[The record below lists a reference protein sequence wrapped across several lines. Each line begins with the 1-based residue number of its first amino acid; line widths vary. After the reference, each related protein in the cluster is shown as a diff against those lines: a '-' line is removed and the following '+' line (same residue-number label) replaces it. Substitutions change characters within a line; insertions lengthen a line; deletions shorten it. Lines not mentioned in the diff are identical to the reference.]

1 MGTIDL
7 PKSPNV
13 FHPEKPS
20 AVGSRN
26 SLAQEYRDQQA
37 EVNQLL
43 EEETNKVI
51 HHLTAR
57 LPKDVLERLDVM
69 GGMKEKLYN
78 YFNQNYQNMFNRYM
92 VTSEDEMVKKV
103 RNFIDKEETK
113 VLARYT
119 PKEIADLLDAVGGA
133 DRFNTGEIEKSMVN
147 MYGHLQ
153 GHIQRGVNELETHTN
168 TILRQKTD
176 TGAFVRGE
184 NAYSIVKCAFKDNL
198 LKPKTVSDVKLS
210 VNILDSELISPIFH
224 YQVTVEY
231 LIKDI
236 LSKHLL
242 DSIDQTIETIKDERV
257 DSGVEEL
264 SDSEIIFSKIAQIP
278 NFTDDD
284 VDNPKSKRYTDV
296 AKLILD
302 KIDGLRAE
310 IDPESFDQMNMRE
323 NIKKIVDIEN
333 IRNRGFNTAINS
345 ITSILDTSKMG
356 YQYIENL
363 KNARQVVIREYED
376 SDVANL
382 PDERYQI
389 VLRYFDNAQLI
400 EDRKAYDVQI
410 KSFETEIQ
418 HLWDVLE
425 VIYQDS
431 KSSLKVTDFTDLAK
445 KNKSKIK
452 TRIKDKT
459 GEPLYED
466 IAKVWDEISFVNVAE
481 TEVERS
487 NRTYLFEKDRIRQK
501 IILMRNRMKSMYDY
515 LYPVERRIME
525 DRLAFLE
532 REYNRFEYMINPY
545 HLNPGIL
552 LDVDITSIKR
562 KKATLDAMANV
573 LNEFLH
579 GVSKGFQDAAFAS
592 YSRRRSTVRED
603 ITQSFSSS
611 TDERPK
617 SGESSSTSTYLD
629 LINSESEGAA
639 DTPKQAPKAIA
650 APKRGQSTGVKAAA
664 STKNNG
670 GSTRGRPAAKAKAGA
685 SGRGSSGRGG
695 GAAGRG
701 RGRPRGRDSG
711 LREV

>member
-26 SLAQEYRDQQA
+26 SLAQEYRDQQT

-51 HHLTAR
+51 HHLTAK

-69 GGMKEKLYN
+69 GGLKEKLYN

-92 VTSEDEMVKKV
+92 VTTEDEMVKKI
-103 RNFIDKEETK
+103 RNYVDKEETK
-113 VLARYT
+113 VLSRYT
-119 PKEIADLLDAVGGA
+119 PKEVADLLDQVGGA
-133 DRFNTGEIEKSMVN
+133 DKFNTGEIEKSMVN

-168 TILRQKTD
+168 SILRQKTD

-198 LKPKTVSDVKLS
+198 IKPKTVTDVKLS

-231 LIKDI
+231 LIKDL
-236 LSKHLL
+236 LSKHIT
-242 DSIDQTIETIKDERV
+242 DTIDKEIEKIKDERI
-257 DSGVEEL
+257 DQGQEEL
-264 SDSEIIFSKIAQIP
+264 SDSEIIFNKISKVE
-278 NFTDDD
+278 NYTDDKGD
-284 VDNPKSKRYTDV
+284 DPKSKRYTFI
-296 AKLILD
+296 AKALFERIND
-302 KIDGLRAE
+302 LRAE
-310 IDPESFDQMNMRE
+310 IDPENFDQQNVRE

-333 IRNRGFNTAINS
+333 IRSRGFNTAINS

-363 KNARQVVIREYED
+363 KNAREVLIREYED
-376 SDVANL
+376 TDVHNL
-382 PDERYQI
+382 PDERYQ
-389 VLRYFDNAQLI
+389 VRLRYYDNAQLI
-400 EDRKAYDVQI
+400 EERKAYDVQM
-410 KSFETEIQ
+410 KSFETEVL

-431 KSSLKVTDFTDLAK
+431 KSFFKITDFQDLAK
-445 KNKSKIK
+445 KNKGRIRKI
-452 TRIKDKT
+452 IKEKNGD
-459 GEPLYED
+459 PLYED
-466 IAKVWDEISFVNVAE
+466 IDKVWDEISFVKPAE
-481 TEVERS
+481 TEVERM
-487 NRTYLFEKDRIRQK
+487 NRTYIYEKDKIRQK
-501 IILMRNRMKSMYDY
+501 LILMSHKMKDMYDY
-515 LYPVERRIME
+515 QYPIERRVME
-525 DRLAFLE
+525 DRLSFLE
-532 REYNRFEYMINPY
+532 REYYRFDYMINPY
-545 HLNPGIL
+545 HIQPGLL

-592 YSRRRSTVRED
+592 FSRRRSTVRED
-603 ITQSFSSS
+603 ISQSFSDASES
-611 TDERPK
+611 PK
-617 SGESSSTSTYLD
+617 VAASAAAAPATAYLD
-629 LINSESEGAA
+629 LINSEESPASVTA
-639 DTPKQAPKAIA
+639 DTGKTKALA
-650 APKRGQSTGVKAAA
+650 APAKRG
-664 STKNNG
+664 
-670 GSTRGRPAAKAKAGA
+670 RAKADVAKP
-685 SGRGSSGRGG
+685 GRRGG
-695 GAAGRG
+695 GRKGRA
-701 RGRPRGRDSG
+701 RSG
-711 LREV
+711 DVALKEV

>member
-1 MGTIDL
+1 MGAIDL

-26 SLAQEYRDQQA
+26 SLAQEYRDQQN

-69 GGMKEKLYN
+69 GGLKEKLYN

-113 VLARYT
+113 VLSRYT

-133 DRFNTGEIEKSMVN
+133 DKFNTGEIEKSIVN
-147 MYGHLQ
+147 IYGHLQ
-153 GHIQRGVNELETHTN
+153 GHVQRGVNELETHTN
-168 TILRQKTD
+168 SILRQKTD

-184 NAYSIVKCAFKDNL
+184 NAYSIVKCSFKDNL
-198 LKPKTVSDVKLS
+198 IKPKTVTDVKLS

-231 LIKDI
+231 LIKDL
-236 LSKHLL
+236 LSKHI
-242 DSIDQTIETIKDERV
+242 IDVIDKEIERVKDERI
-257 DSGVEEL
+257 DQGLEEL
-264 SDSEIIFSKIAQIP
+264 SDSEILFTKMNRVE

-284 VDNPKSKRYTDV
+284 LDNPKSKRYSVV
-296 AKLILD
+296 AKSIMERIND
-302 KIDGLRAE
+302 LRAE
-310 IDPESFDQMNMRE
+310 IDPETFDALNVRE

-356 YQYIENL
+356 YQFIENL
-363 KNARQVVIREYED
+363 KNGREVVIREYED
-376 SDVANL
+376 TDTANL
-382 PDERYQI
+382 PDERYSI
-389 VLRYFDNAQLI
+389 KLRYFDNAQLI
-400 EDRKAYDVQI
+400 EDRKAYDVQM
-410 KSFETEIQ
+410 KSFETEVQ
-418 HLWDVLE
+418 HLSDLLE

-431 KSSLKVTDFTDLAK
+431 KSSFKVNDFEDLAK
-445 KNKSKIK
+445 KNKNRIRKL
-452 TRIKDKT
+452 IKDKS

-466 IAKVWDEISFVNVAE
+466 IAKVWDEISFVRPAE

-487 NRTYLFEKDRIRQK
+487 NRTYIYEKDRIRNRL
-501 IILMRNRMKSMYDY
+501 ILMRAKMKRMYDY
-515 LYPVERRIME
+515 LYPIERRVME
-525 DRLAFLE
+525 DRLSFLE
-532 REYNRFEYMINPY
+532 KEYYKFDYTINPY
-545 HLNPGIL
+545 HLQPGLL

-592 YSRRRSTVRED
+592 FSRRRSTVRED
-603 ITQSFSSS
+603 ISQSFGSSEEGAKAAGS
-611 TDERPK
+611 A
-617 SGESSSTSTYLD
+617 YLD
-629 LINSESEGAA
+629 MVGSPDSAVSAA
-639 DTPKQAPKAIA
+639 AQSSPAPKAIA
-650 APKRGQSTGVKAAA
+650 APRRGRKPGGVVDAKPRKRG
-664 STKNNG
+664 
-670 GSTRGRPAAKAKAGA
+670 RKAG
-685 SGRGSSGRGG
+685 SRNRGG
-695 GAAGRG
+695 
-701 RGRPRGRDSG
+701 DSG
-711 LREV
+711 LREI